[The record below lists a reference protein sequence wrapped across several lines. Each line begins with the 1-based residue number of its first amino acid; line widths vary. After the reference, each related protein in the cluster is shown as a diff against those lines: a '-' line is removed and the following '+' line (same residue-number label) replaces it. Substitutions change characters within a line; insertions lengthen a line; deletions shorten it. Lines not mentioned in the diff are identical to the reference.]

1 MKHTV
6 NVDAFVQGIKGIKA
20 LTFGGANFVNES
32 LAQIK
37 KSGLTLRKTAM
48 ILESAANSKDA
59 AVRAFA
65 KSQKAAMGADG
76 FGFKASLV
84 MEDLMSDGSANM
96 QKAASAIEDAVDVAS
111 TDEPIIRA
119 IAVDGALDNYDMY
132 PEVKSLI
139 KQAKDI
145 YYAANP
151 EHIIATG
158 DCQHVL
164 AIIEDNIMGL
174 PVVGKWFTV
183 SDGNLL
189 YATASE
195 PSAESVALMDA
206 MSLVQYCPKTEAF
219 FADTIVGHVRIVGQD
234 AIELDSQVMT
244 ALEFAEK
251 VKTYMQLNQVSMQVA
266 GEFETAEAICN
277 AVIAVAQQFTKLAV
291 LDNSVKLQS
300 APIIVYA
307 VDGNHFNMLDTQ
319 SGIITVYGGIVA
331 LIAALQSI
339 SVSAPEIECIKSM
352 WREHYDTAM
361 KAAIRASAQVDAYQT
376 VLNNVESDIAAVQVT
391 MQSMDP
397 TSEGYAAHQQI
408 LDSYLK
414 QKEQLQ
420 SRIAELLPKE

>member
-37 KSGLTLRKTAM
+37 KSGLTLRKAAM

-65 KSQKAAMGADG
+65 KSQKAAIGADG

-96 QKAASAIEDAVDVAS
+96 QRAASAIEDAVDVAS

-119 IAVDGALDNYDMY
+119 IAVDGVLDNYDMY

-164 AIIEDNIMGL
+164 HGSVCGWQ
-174 PVVGKWFTV
+174 VV
-183 SDGNLL
+183 
-189 YATASE
+189 
-195 PSAESVALMDA
+195 
-206 MSLVQYCPKTEAF
+206 
-219 FADTIVGHVRIVGQD
+219 H
-234 AIELDSQVMT
+234 
-244 ALEFAEK
+244 
-251 VKTYMQLNQVSMQVA
+251 
-266 GEFETAEAICN
+266 
-277 AVIAVAQQFTKLAV
+277 
-291 LDNSVKLQS
+291 
-300 APIIVYA
+300 
-307 VDGNHFNMLDTQ
+307 
-319 SGIITVYGGIVA
+319 
-331 LIAALQSI
+331 
-339 SVSAPEIECIKSM
+339 CI
-352 WREHYDTAM
+352 
-361 KAAIRASAQVDAYQT
+361 
-376 VLNNVESDIAAVQVT
+376 
-391 MQSMDP
+391 
-397 TSEGYAAHQQI
+397 
-408 LDSYLK
+408 
-414 QKEQLQ
+414 
-420 SRIAELLPKE
+420 